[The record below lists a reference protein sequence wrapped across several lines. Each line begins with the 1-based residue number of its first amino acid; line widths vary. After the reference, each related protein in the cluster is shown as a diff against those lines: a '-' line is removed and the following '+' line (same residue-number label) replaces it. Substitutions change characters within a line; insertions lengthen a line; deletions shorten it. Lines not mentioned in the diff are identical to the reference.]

1 MKKIKLDKKIQ
12 LLEDF
17 SASELSK
24 PSQSVTPAGQTQ
36 RDSVTVDKV
45 VAQPAITHEP
55 VEAIPN
61 VISGEEV
68 RSEILKDVDAIL
80 NNLEALSKQI
90 TEAALLEA
98 DAWFKDGSL
107 FESVAINE
115 EDGFFAKLFG
125 QFKAAQAF
133 ATRIGTY
140 AKMKK
145 DEANAEGKKIELE
158 GQFDAKK
165 EQLGEEIKK
174 KLRDK
179 FTKQIDQVNQKDIP
193 TETKAKIKEK
203 IYAKRDE
210 VEAKASKQIA
220 EKIKAKKEAVSA
232 KADQDIKAKS
242 EATQKMLKDNPIDDE
257 KYTNKWEMYK
267 LEVDNKHEITLI
279 EVKAEA
285 ADSVDKDADQ
295 LEKDEATFKAQMA
308 TAEKLKAEKEKD
320 LDLAAK
326 KIEDDAKKKLEGLAE
341 DKKEAAVRIT
351 QYLAAKTALDKAKAS
366 GDEKKILQ
374 AEDVFANLD
383 DITVKDVKLKDSNL
397 SDEEAKAKLKEYTG
411 SSKEPKKEPK
421 KEDKPDKEELDT
433 ANKAVKDA
441 KAAFDAIQDGDDEKA
456 KLKAK
461 IKVLQTR
468 QKIAK
473 LKGDDDWEVVYQGF
487 GDEIGK
493 VMKKIRDL
501 KESVVNEANDMSVKK
516 LSKYAGFKEVEYEG
530 AVYAFKSK
538 ELGKMQFQAEPS
550 FTTIDGN
557 FRDDELNIEVDRRM
571 ANTAHAKVLGQI
583 RGYKNIIAFLK
594 GGGAEKYESGSLKEI
609 EKYLKKFDFKSISE
623 SKLHESKNS
632 KEIKELEKLLKSIKS
647 NTPADQGRKASI
659 QDDIERL
666 KNEAVTE
673 SKLHES
679 MTIAQKFK
687 ALM

>member
-45 VAQPAITHEP
+45 VAQPAQPAITNEP
-55 VEAIPN
+55 AEAIPS

-133 ATRIGTY
+133 GTRIGTY

-220 EKIKAKKEAVSA
+220 EKIKAKKAAVSA
-232 KADQDIKAKS
+232 KASQDIKAKS

-308 TAEKLKAEKEKD
+308 TAAKLKAEKEKD
-320 LDLAAK
+320 LDLKAK
-326 KIEDDAKKKLEGLAE
+326 KIEDKAKKELEDLAE

-374 AEDVFANLD
+374 AEDKFANLD
-383 DITVKDVKLKDSNL
+383 DITVKDIKLGDSGL
-397 SDEEAKAKLKEYTG
+397 SDEQANAKLKELTG

-421 KEDKPDKEELDT
+421 KEDKTEVASKEEIAKIDNKIKAASKELESEQDKDKNGDVKTYKQSGMISAKMRIEELKVQKAEAEGDKE
-433 ANKAVKDA
+433 AASDA
-441 KAAFDAIQDGDDEKA
+441 QQMADVLRDD
-456 KLKAK
+456 LKAQ
-461 IKVLQTR
+461 IKKEEER
-468 QKIAK
+468 EAK
-473 LKGDDDWEVVYQGF
+473 KD
-487 GDEIGK
+487 
-493 VMKKIRDL
+493 
-501 KESVVNEANDMSVKK
+501 ESVV
-516 LSKYAGFKEVEYEG
+516 
-530 AVYAFKSK
+530 
-538 ELGKMQFQAEPS
+538 
-550 FTTIDGN
+550 T
-557 FRDDELNIEVDRRM
+557 
-571 ANTAHAKVLGQI
+571 
-583 RGYKNIIAFLK
+583 
-594 GGGAEKYESGSLKEI
+594 
-609 EKYLKKFDFKSISE
+609 
-623 SKLHESKNS
+623 ESKNS

>member
-45 VAQPAITHEP
+45 VAQPAQPAITNEP
-55 VEAIPN
+55 AEAIPS

-133 ATRIGTY
+133 GTRIGTY

-179 FTKQIDQVNQKDIP
+179 FTKQIDQVNQKDLP

-220 EKIKAKKEAVSA
+220 EKIKAKKAAVSA
-232 KADQDIKAKS
+232 KASQDIKAKS

-257 KYTNKWEMYK
+257 KYTIKWEMYK

-295 LEKDEATFKAQMA
+295 LEKDEATFNAQIA
-308 TAEKLKAEKEKD
+308 TAKKLKAEKEKD
-320 LDLAAK
+320 LDLKAK
-326 KIEDDAKKKLEGLAE
+326 KEEDKAKKELENQAE

-351 QYLAAKTALDKAKAS
+351 QYLAAKTSLDKAKAS

-374 AEDVFANLD
+374 AEDKFANLD
-383 DITVKDVKLKDSNL
+383 DITVKDVKLGAPDL

-421 KEDKPDKEELDT
+421 KEDKEVKTDVASEKEIKAKDQEVKDLEKKLVDVMDQKNSRVDPAVLGAKVDIAKAKMDKAKMGGDKDEIADANQDWLNATQIYKEE
-433 ANKAVKDA
+433 AKKD
-441 KAAFDAIQDGDDEKA
+441 
-456 KLKAK
+456 
-461 IKVLQTR
+461 
-468 QKIAK
+468 
-473 LKGDDDWEVVYQGF
+473 
-487 GDEIGK
+487 
-493 VMKKIRDL
+493 
-501 KESVVNEANDMSVKK
+501 ESVVNEANDMSVKK

-557 FRDDELNIEVDRRM
+557 FRDDELIIEVDRRM

-623 SKLHESKNS
+623 SKLHES
-632 KEIKELEKLLKSIKS
+632 
-647 NTPADQGRKASI
+647 
-659 QDDIERL
+659 
-666 KNEAVTE
+666 
-673 SKLHES
+673 
-679 MTIAQKFK
+679 MTVAQKFK

>member
-45 VAQPAITHEP
+45 VAQPAQPAITNEP
-55 VEAIPN
+55 AEAIPS

-133 ATRIGTY
+133 GTRIGTY

-220 EKIKAKKEAVSA
+220 EKIKAKKAAVSA
-232 KADQDIKAKS
+232 KASQDIKAKS

-308 TAEKLKAEKEKD
+308 TAAKLKAEKEKD
-320 LDLAAK
+320 LDLKAK
-326 KIEDDAKKKLEGLAE
+326 KIEDKAKKELEDLAE

-374 AEDVFANLD
+374 AEDKFANLD
-383 DITVKDVKLKDSNL
+383 DITVKDIKLGDSGL
-397 SDEEAKAKLKEYTG
+397 SDEQANAK
-411 SSKEPKKEPK
+411 
-421 KEDKPDKEELDT
+421 
-433 ANKAVKDA
+433 
-441 KAAFDAIQDGDDEKA
+441 Q
-456 KLKAK
+456 
-461 IKVLQTR
+461 
-468 QKIAK
+468 
-473 LKGDDDWEVVYQGF
+473 
-487 GDEIGK
+487 
-493 VMKKIRDL
+493 
-501 KESVVNEANDMSVKK
+501 
-516 LSKYAGFKEVEYEG
+516 
-530 AVYAFKSK
+530 
-538 ELGKMQFQAEPS
+538 
-550 FTTIDGN
+550 
-557 FRDDELNIEVDRRM
+557 
-571 ANTAHAKVLGQI
+571 
-583 RGYKNIIAFLK
+583 
-594 GGGAEKYESGSLKEI
+594 
-609 EKYLKKFDFKSISE
+609 
-623 SKLHESKNS
+623 
-632 KEIKELEKLLKSIKS
+632 
-647 NTPADQGRKASI
+647 
-659 QDDIERL
+659 
-666 KNEAVTE
+666 
-673 SKLHES
+673 
-679 MTIAQKFK
+679 
-687 ALM
+687 

>member
-45 VAQPAITHEP
+45 VAQPAQPAITNEP
-55 VEAIPN
+55 AEAIPS

-133 ATRIGTY
+133 GTRIGTY

-220 EKIKAKKEAVSA
+220 EKIKAKKAAVSA
-232 KADQDIKAKS
+232 KASQDIKAKS

-295 LEKDEATFKAQMA
+295 LEKDEATFNAQIA
-308 TAEKLKAEKEKD
+308 TAKKLKAEKEKD
-320 LDLAAK
+320 LDLKAK
-326 KIEDDAKKKLEGLAE
+326 KIEDKAKKELEDLAE

-374 AEDVFANLD
+374 AEDKFANLD
-383 DITVKDVKLKDSNL
+383 DITVKDVKLGAPDL

-421 KEDKPDKEELDT
+421 KEDKEVKTDVASEKEIKAKDQEVKDLEKKLVDVMDQKNSRVDPAVLGAKVDIAKAKMDKAKMGGDKDEIADANQDWLNATQIYKEE
-433 ANKAVKDA
+433 AKKD
-441 KAAFDAIQDGDDEKA
+441 
-456 KLKAK
+456 
-461 IKVLQTR
+461 
-468 QKIAK
+468 
-473 LKGDDDWEVVYQGF
+473 
-487 GDEIGK
+487 
-493 VMKKIRDL
+493 
-501 KESVVNEANDMSVKK
+501 ESVVNEANDMSVKK

-557 FRDDELNIEVDRRM
+557 FRDDELIIEVDRRM

-623 SKLHESKNS
+623 SKLHES
-632 KEIKELEKLLKSIKS
+632 
-647 NTPADQGRKASI
+647 
-659 QDDIERL
+659 
-666 KNEAVTE
+666 
-673 SKLHES
+673 
-679 MTIAQKFK
+679 MTVAQKFK

>member
-45 VAQPAITHEP
+45 VAQPAQPAITNEP
-55 VEAIPN
+55 AEAIPS

-133 ATRIGTY
+133 GTRIGTY

-179 FTKQIDQVNQKDIP
+179 FTKQIDQVNQKDLP

-220 EKIKAKKEAVSA
+220 EKIKAKKAAVSA
-232 KADQDIKAKS
+232 KASQDIKAKS

-257 KYTNKWEMYK
+257 KYTIKWEMYK

-308 TAEKLKAEKEKD
+308 TAAKLKAEKEKD
-320 LDLAAK
+320 LDLKAK
-326 KIEDDAKKKLEGLAE
+326 KVEDKAKKELEDLAE

-351 QYLAAKTALDKAKAS
+351 QYLAAKTSLDKAKAS

-374 AEDVFANLD
+374 AEDKFANLD
-383 DITVKDVKLKDSNL
+383 DITVKDVKLGAPDL

-421 KEDKPDKEELDT
+421 KEDKEVKTDVASEKEIKAKDQEVKDLEKKLVDVMDQKNSRVDPAVLGAKVDIAKAKMDKAKMGGDKDEIADANQDWLNATQIYKEE
-433 ANKAVKDA
+433 AKKD
-441 KAAFDAIQDGDDEKA
+441 
-456 KLKAK
+456 
-461 IKVLQTR
+461 
-468 QKIAK
+468 
-473 LKGDDDWEVVYQGF
+473 
-487 GDEIGK
+487 
-493 VMKKIRDL
+493 
-501 KESVVNEANDMSVKK
+501 ESVVNEANDMSVKK

-557 FRDDELNIEVDRRM
+557 FRDDELIIEVDRRM

-623 SKLHESKNS
+623 SKLHES
-632 KEIKELEKLLKSIKS
+632 
-647 NTPADQGRKASI
+647 
-659 QDDIERL
+659 
-666 KNEAVTE
+666 
-673 SKLHES
+673 
-679 MTIAQKFK
+679 MTVAQKFK

>member
-45 VAQPAITHEP
+45 VAQPAQPAITNEP
-55 VEAIPN
+55 AEAIPS
-61 VISGEEV
+61 VTSGEEV

-133 ATRIGTY
+133 GTRIGTY

-220 EKIKAKKEAVSA
+220 EKIKAKKAAVSA
-232 KADQDIKAKS
+232 KASQDIKAKS

-308 TAEKLKAEKEKD
+308 TADKLKAEKEKD
-320 LDLAAK
+320 LDLKAK
-326 KIEDDAKKKLEGLAE
+326 KIEDKAKKELEDLAE

-351 QYLAAKTALDKAKAS
+351 QYLAAKTDLDKAKAS

-374 AEDVFANLD
+374 AEDKFANLD
-383 DITVKDVKLKDSNL
+383 DITVKDIKLGDSGL
-397 SDEEAKAKLKEYTG
+397 SDEQANAKLKELTG

-421 KEDKPDKEELDT
+421 KEDKTEVASKEEIAKIDNKIKAASKELESEQDKDKNGDVQTYKQSGMISAKMRIEELKVQKAEAEGDKE
-433 ANKAVKDA
+433 AASDA
-441 KAAFDAIQDGDDEKA
+441 QQMADVLRDD
-456 KLKAK
+456 LKAQ
-461 IKVLQTR
+461 IKKEEER
-468 QKIAK
+468 EAK
-473 LKGDDDWEVVYQGF
+473 KD
-487 GDEIGK
+487 
-493 VMKKIRDL
+493 
-501 KESVVNEANDMSVKK
+501 ESVVNE
-516 LSKYAGFKEVEYEG
+516 
-530 AVYAFKSK
+530 
-538 ELGKMQFQAEPS
+538 
-550 FTTIDGN
+550 
-557 FRDDELNIEVDRRM
+557 
-571 ANTAHAKVLGQI
+571 
-583 RGYKNIIAFLK
+583 
-594 GGGAEKYESGSLKEI
+594 
-609 EKYLKKFDFKSISE
+609 
-623 SKLHESKNS
+623 
-632 KEIKELEKLLKSIKS
+632 
-647 NTPADQGRKASI
+647 
-659 QDDIERL
+659 
-666 KNEAVTE
+666 
-673 SKLHES
+673 S
-679 MTIAQKFK
+679 MTVAQKFK

>member
-1 MKKIKLDKKIQ
+1 
-12 LLEDF
+12 
-17 SASELSK
+17 
-24 PSQSVTPAGQTQ
+24 
-36 RDSVTVDKV
+36 
-45 VAQPAITHEP
+45 
-55 VEAIPN
+55 
-61 VISGEEV
+61 
-68 RSEILKDVDAIL
+68 
-80 NNLEALSKQI
+80 
-90 TEAALLEA
+90 
-98 DAWFKDGSL
+98 
-107 FESVAINE
+107 
-115 EDGFFAKLFG
+115 
-125 QFKAAQAF
+125 
-133 ATRIGTY
+133 
-140 AKMKK
+140 
-145 DEANAEGKKIELE
+145 
-158 GQFDAKK
+158 
-165 EQLGEEIKK
+165 
-174 KLRDK
+174 
-179 FTKQIDQVNQKDIP
+179 
-193 TETKAKIKEK
+193 
-203 IYAKRDE
+203 
-210 VEAKASKQIA
+210 
-220 EKIKAKKEAVSA
+220 
-232 KADQDIKAKS
+232 
-242 EATQKMLKDNPIDDE
+242 MLKDNPIDDE
-257 KYTNKWEMYK
+257 KYTIKWEMYK

-295 LEKDEATFKAQMA
+295 LEKDEATFNAQIE
-308 TAEKLKAEKEKD
+308 TAKKLKAEKEKD
-320 LDLAAK
+320 LDLKAK
-326 KIEDDAKKKLEGLAE
+326 KEEDTAKKELENQAE

-374 AEDVFANLD
+374 AEDKFANLD
-383 DITVKDVKLKDSNL
+383 DITVKDVKLGAPKL

-441 KAAFDAIQDGDDEKA
+441 KAAFDAIKDGDDEKA
-456 KLKAK
+456 KLKAE

-473 LKGDDDWEVVYQGF
+473 LKGDDDWETVYQGF

-493 VMKKIRDL
+493 VMKKVRDL

-623 SKLHESKNS
+623 SKLHES
-632 KEIKELEKLLKSIKS
+632 
-647 NTPADQGRKASI
+647 
-659 QDDIERL
+659 
-666 KNEAVTE
+666 
-673 SKLHES
+673 
-679 MTIAQKFK
+679 MTVAQKFK

>member
-45 VAQPAITHEP
+45 VAQPAQPAITNEP
-55 VEAIPN
+55 AEAIPS

-133 ATRIGTY
+133 GTRIGTY

-220 EKIKAKKEAVSA
+220 EKIKAKKAAVSA
-232 KADQDIKAKS
+232 KASQDIKAKS

-308 TAEKLKAEKEKD
+308 TAAKLKAEKEKD
-320 LDLAAK
+320 LDLKAK
-326 KIEDDAKKKLEGLAE
+326 KIEDKAKKELEDLAE

-374 AEDVFANLD
+374 AEDKFANLD
-383 DITVKDVKLKDSNL
+383 DITVKDIKLGDSGL
-397 SDEEAKAKLKEYTG
+397 SDEQANAKLKELTG

-421 KEDKPDKEELDT
+421 KEDKTEVASKEEIAKIDNKIKAASKELESEQDKDKNGDVKTYKQSGMISAKMRIEELKVQKAEAEGDKE
-433 ANKAVKDA
+433 AASDA
-441 KAAFDAIQDGDDEKA
+441 QQMADVLRDD
-456 KLKAK
+456 LKAQ
-461 IKVLQTR
+461 IKKEEER
-468 QKIAK
+468 EAK
-473 LKGDDDWEVVYQGF
+473 KD
-487 GDEIGK
+487 
-493 VMKKIRDL
+493 
-501 KESVVNEANDMSVKK
+501 ESVV
-516 LSKYAGFKEVEYEG
+516 
-530 AVYAFKSK
+530 
-538 ELGKMQFQAEPS
+538 
-550 FTTIDGN
+550 T
-557 FRDDELNIEVDRRM
+557 
-571 ANTAHAKVLGQI
+571 
-583 RGYKNIIAFLK
+583 
-594 GGGAEKYESGSLKEI
+594 
-609 EKYLKKFDFKSISE
+609 
-623 SKLHESKNS
+623 ESKNS

-687 ALM
+687 ALMLY

>member
-45 VAQPAITHEP
+45 VAQPAQPAITNEP
-55 VEAIPN
+55 AEAIPS

-133 ATRIGTY
+133 GTRIGTY

-220 EKIKAKKEAVSA
+220 EKIKAKKAAVSA
-232 KADQDIKAKS
+232 KASQDIKAKS

-308 TAEKLKAEKEKD
+308 TAAKLKAEKEKD
-320 LDLAAK
+320 LDLKAK
-326 KIEDDAKKKLEGLAE
+326 KIEDKAKKELEDLAE

-374 AEDVFANLD
+374 AEDKFANLD
-383 DITVKDVKLKDSNL
+383 DITVKDIKLGDSGL
-397 SDEEAKAKLKEYTG
+397 SDEQANAKLKELTG

-421 KEDKPDKEELDT
+421 KEDKTEVASKEEIAKIDNKIKAASKELESEQDKDKNGDVKTYKQSGMISAKMRIEELKVQKAEAEGDKE
-433 ANKAVKDA
+433 AASDA
-441 KAAFDAIQDGDDEKA
+441 QQMADVLRDD
-456 KLKAK
+456 LKAQ
-461 IKVLQTR
+461 IKKEEER
-468 QKIAK
+468 EAK
-473 LKGDDDWEVVYQGF
+473 KD
-487 GDEIGK
+487 
-493 VMKKIRDL
+493 
-501 KESVVNEANDMSVKK
+501 ESVVNE
-516 LSKYAGFKEVEYEG
+516 
-530 AVYAFKSK
+530 
-538 ELGKMQFQAEPS
+538 
-550 FTTIDGN
+550 
-557 FRDDELNIEVDRRM
+557 
-571 ANTAHAKVLGQI
+571 
-583 RGYKNIIAFLK
+583 
-594 GGGAEKYESGSLKEI
+594 
-609 EKYLKKFDFKSISE
+609 
-623 SKLHESKNS
+623 
-632 KEIKELEKLLKSIKS
+632 
-647 NTPADQGRKASI
+647 
-659 QDDIERL
+659 
-666 KNEAVTE
+666 
-673 SKLHES
+673 S
-679 MTIAQKFK
+679 MTVAQKFK

>member
-45 VAQPAITHEP
+45 VAQPAQPAITNEP
-55 VEAIPN
+55 AEAIPS

-133 ATRIGTY
+133 GTRIGTY

-220 EKIKAKKEAVSA
+220 EKIKAKKAAVSA
-232 KADQDIKAKS
+232 KASQDIKAKS

-308 TAEKLKAEKEKD
+308 TADKLKAEKEKD
-320 LDLAAK
+320 LDLKAK
-326 KIEDDAKKKLEGLAE
+326 KIEDKAKKELEDLAE

-351 QYLAAKTALDKAKAS
+351 QYLAAKTDLDKAKAS

-374 AEDVFANLD
+374 AEDKFANLD
-383 DITVKDVKLKDSNL
+383 DITVKDIKLGDSGL
-397 SDEEAKAKLKEYTG
+397 SDEQANAKLKELTG

-421 KEDKPDKEELDT
+421 KEDKTEVASKEEIAKIDNKIKAASKELESEQDKDKNGDVQTYKQSGMISAKMRIEELKVQKAEAEGDKE
-433 ANKAVKDA
+433 AASDA
-441 KAAFDAIQDGDDEKA
+441 QQMADVLRDD
-456 KLKAK
+456 LKAQ
-461 IKVLQTR
+461 IKKEEER
-468 QKIAK
+468 EAK
-473 LKGDDDWEVVYQGF
+473 KD
-487 GDEIGK
+487 
-493 VMKKIRDL
+493 
-501 KESVVNEANDMSVKK
+501 ESVVNE
-516 LSKYAGFKEVEYEG
+516 
-530 AVYAFKSK
+530 
-538 ELGKMQFQAEPS
+538 
-550 FTTIDGN
+550 
-557 FRDDELNIEVDRRM
+557 
-571 ANTAHAKVLGQI
+571 
-583 RGYKNIIAFLK
+583 
-594 GGGAEKYESGSLKEI
+594 
-609 EKYLKKFDFKSISE
+609 
-623 SKLHESKNS
+623 
-632 KEIKELEKLLKSIKS
+632 
-647 NTPADQGRKASI
+647 
-659 QDDIERL
+659 
-666 KNEAVTE
+666 
-673 SKLHES
+673 S
-679 MTIAQKFK
+679 MTVAQKFK

>member
-45 VAQPAITHEP
+45 VAQPAQPAITNEP
-55 VEAIPN
+55 AEAIPS

-133 ATRIGTY
+133 GTRIGTY

-179 FTKQIDQVNQKDIP
+179 FTKQIDQVNQKDLP

-220 EKIKAKKEAVSA
+220 EKIKAKKAAVSA
-232 KADQDIKAKS
+232 KASQDIKAKS

-257 KYTNKWEMYK
+257 KYTIKWEMYK

-295 LEKDEATFKAQMA
+295 LEKDEATFNAQIA
-308 TAEKLKAEKEKD
+308 TAKKLKAEKEKD
-320 LDLAAK
+320 LDLKAK
-326 KIEDDAKKKLEGLAE
+326 KIEDKAKKELEDLAE

-351 QYLAAKTALDKAKAS
+351 QYLAAKTSLDKAKAS

-374 AEDVFANLD
+374 AEDKFANLD
-383 DITVKDVKLKDSNL
+383 DITVKDVKLGAPDL

-421 KEDKPDKEELDT
+421 KEDKEVKTDVASEKEIKAKDQEVKDLEKKLVDVMDQKNSRVDPAVLGAKVDIAKAKMDKAKMGGDKDEIADANQDWLNATQIYKEE
-433 ANKAVKDA
+433 AKKD
-441 KAAFDAIQDGDDEKA
+441 
-456 KLKAK
+456 
-461 IKVLQTR
+461 
-468 QKIAK
+468 
-473 LKGDDDWEVVYQGF
+473 
-487 GDEIGK
+487 
-493 VMKKIRDL
+493 
-501 KESVVNEANDMSVKK
+501 ESVVNEANDMSVKK

-557 FRDDELNIEVDRRM
+557 FRDDELIIEVDRRM

-623 SKLHESKNS
+623 SKLHES
-632 KEIKELEKLLKSIKS
+632 
-647 NTPADQGRKASI
+647 
-659 QDDIERL
+659 
-666 KNEAVTE
+666 
-673 SKLHES
+673 
-679 MTIAQKFK
+679 MTVAQKFK

>member
-45 VAQPAITHEP
+45 VAQPAQPAITNEP
-55 VEAIPN
+55 AEAIPS

-133 ATRIGTY
+133 GTRIGTY

-220 EKIKAKKEAVSA
+220 EKIKAKKAAVSA
-232 KADQDIKAKS
+232 KASQDIKAKS

-295 LEKDEATFKAQMA
+295 LEKDEATFNAQIA
-308 TAEKLKAEKEKD
+308 TAKKLKAEKEKD
-320 LDLAAK
+320 LDLKAK
-326 KIEDDAKKKLEGLAE
+326 KIEDKAKKELEDLAE

-374 AEDVFANLD
+374 AEDKFANLD
-383 DITVKDVKLKDSNL
+383 DITVKDIKLGDSGL
-397 SDEEAKAKLKEYTG
+397 SDEQANAKLKELTG

-421 KEDKPDKEELDT
+421 KEDKEVKTDVASEKEIKAKDQEVKDLEKKLVDVMDQKNSRVDPAVLGVKVDIAKAKMDKAKMGGDKDEIAAANQDWLNATQIYKEE
-433 ANKAVKDA
+433 AKKD
-441 KAAFDAIQDGDDEKA
+441 
-456 KLKAK
+456 
-461 IKVLQTR
+461 
-468 QKIAK
+468 
-473 LKGDDDWEVVYQGF
+473 
-487 GDEIGK
+487 
-493 VMKKIRDL
+493 
-501 KESVVNEANDMSVKK
+501 ESVV
-516 LSKYAGFKEVEYEG
+516 
-530 AVYAFKSK
+530 
-538 ELGKMQFQAEPS
+538 
-550 FTTIDGN
+550 T
-557 FRDDELNIEVDRRM
+557 
-571 ANTAHAKVLGQI
+571 
-583 RGYKNIIAFLK
+583 
-594 GGGAEKYESGSLKEI
+594 
-609 EKYLKKFDFKSISE
+609 
-623 SKLHESKNS
+623 ESKNS

>member
-45 VAQPAITHEP
+45 VAQPAQPAITNEP
-55 VEAIPN
+55 AEAIPS

-133 ATRIGTY
+133 GTRIGTY

-220 EKIKAKKEAVSA
+220 EKIKAKKAAVSA
-232 KADQDIKAKS
+232 KASQDIKAKS

-257 KYTNKWEMYK
+257 KYTIKWEMYK

-295 LEKDEATFKAQMA
+295 LEKDEATFNAQIA
-308 TAEKLKAEKEKD
+308 TAKKLKAEKEKD
-320 LDLAAK
+320 LDLKAK
-326 KIEDDAKKKLEGLAE
+326 KEEDKAKKELENQAE

-351 QYLAAKTALDKAKAS
+351 QYLAAKTSLDKAKAS

-374 AEDVFANLD
+374 AEDKFANLD
-383 DITVKDVKLKDSNL
+383 DITVKDVKLGAPDL

-421 KEDKPDKEELDT
+421 KEDKEVKTDVASEKEIKAKDQEVKDLEKKLVDVMDQKNSRVDPAVLGAKVDIAKAKMDKAKMGGDKDEIADANQDWLNATQIYKEE
-433 ANKAVKDA
+433 AKKD
-441 KAAFDAIQDGDDEKA
+441 
-456 KLKAK
+456 
-461 IKVLQTR
+461 
-468 QKIAK
+468 
-473 LKGDDDWEVVYQGF
+473 
-487 GDEIGK
+487 
-493 VMKKIRDL
+493 
-501 KESVVNEANDMSVKK
+501 ESVVNEANDMSVKK

-557 FRDDELNIEVDRRM
+557 FRDDELIIEVDRRM

-623 SKLHESKNS
+623 SKLHES
-632 KEIKELEKLLKSIKS
+632 
-647 NTPADQGRKASI
+647 
-659 QDDIERL
+659 
-666 KNEAVTE
+666 
-673 SKLHES
+673 
-679 MTIAQKFK
+679 MTVAQKFK